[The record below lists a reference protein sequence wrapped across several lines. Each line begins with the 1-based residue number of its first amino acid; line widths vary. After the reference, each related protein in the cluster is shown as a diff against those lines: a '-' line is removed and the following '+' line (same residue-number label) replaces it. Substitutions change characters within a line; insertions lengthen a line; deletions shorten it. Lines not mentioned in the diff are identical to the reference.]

1 MNEEWW
7 RMMKDEWRIMKDE
20 RWMMKDDDFKLLKGF
35 AALWQMHWQ
44 SFAIVESL
52 SWLKSDVFSESWVGW
67 NFCINTFSGNGL
79 APILHPFFII
89 LHSSFLHSATFKL
102 FSLFPYHGVR
112 CLFYIY
118 DSLVQNFFGTYC
130 GCVKFDINNVNSKN
144 ASNVKWIHLD
154 LSPLNFE

>member
-1 MNEEWW
+1 
-7 RMMKDEWRIMKDE
+7 MMKDNEGWVKNDNGWMKNDE
-20 RWMMKDDDFKLLKGF
+20 GWWFQAVLLTNRWTDKQTFV
-35 AALWQMHWQ
+35 
-44 SFAIVESL
+44 IVESL